1 MEETWKIVNSLA
13 TALDKHFDRSD
24 ELRWTVQALKLQEE
38 AGEVAEAVIGALGAN
53 PRKGFS
59 HDWDDVRKETCD
71 VALSALV
78 MLARMG
84 GDPPPVLRRTPA
96 PGRRP
101 RYERQR
107 TGLSTQAAARGRES
121 APVPGLHAAPTR

>member
-1 MEETWKIVNSLA
+1 MEKTWEIVNSLA
-13 TALDKHFDRSD
+13 ARLDAHFDRGD

-84 GDPPPVLRRTPA
+84 GDPRRFFDEHLRSVAARDTNGTTPA
-96 PGRRP
+96 
-101 RYERQR
+101 
-107 TGLSTQAAARGRES
+107 
-121 APVPGLHAAPTR
+121 

>member
-1 MEETWKIVNSLA
+1 MEQTWQIVNSLA
-13 TALDKHFDRSD
+13 SRLDVHFDRSE

-84 GDPPPVLRRTPA
+84 GDPRRFFDEHLRSVAARDAHGSTPA
-96 PGRRP
+96 
-101 RYERQR
+101 
-107 TGLSTQAAARGRES
+107 
-121 APVPGLHAAPTR
+121 

>member
-1 MEETWKIVNSLA
+1 MDDTWNIVNSLA
-13 TALDKHFDRSD
+13 DRLDAHFDRTD

-84 GDPPPVLRRTPA
+84 GDPRSFFEEHLRSVADRDTKD
-96 PGRRP
+96 G
-101 RYERQR
+101 
-107 TGLSTQAAARGRES
+107 S
-121 APVPGLHAAPTR
+121 PT

>member
-1 MEETWKIVNSLA
+1 MNEIWDVVNSLA
-13 TALDKHFDRSD
+13 KKLDSHFQQSD

-53 PRKGFS
+53 PRKGYS

-84 GDPPPVLRRTPA
+84 GDPRWFFEEHVRAVAERTIAAVPA
-96 PGRRP
+96 GDH
-101 RYERQR
+101 E
-107 TGLSTQAAARGRES
+107 
-121 APVPGLHAAPTR
+121 

>member
-1 MEETWKIVNSLA
+1 MEEIWNVVNSLA
-13 TALDKHFDRSD
+13 TKLDSHYDRSD
-24 ELRWTVQALKLQEE
+24 EQRWAVQALKLQEE

-53 PRKGFS
+53 PRKGHS

-84 GDPPPVLRRTPA
+84 GDPRRFFEEHLRSVATRDTKDVTRT
-96 PGRRP
+96 
-101 RYERQR
+101 
-107 TGLSTQAAARGRES
+107 
-121 APVPGLHAAPTR
+121 

>member
-1 MEETWKIVNSLA
+1 MEETWEIVSSLA
-13 TALDKHFDRSD
+13 SRLDSHFDRSD

-84 GDPPPVLRRTPA
+84 GDPRRFFDEHLR
-96 PGRRP
+96 
-101 RYERQR
+101 
-107 TGLSTQAAARGRES
+107 SVAARDTSDS
-121 APVPGLHAAPTR
+121 APA

>member
-1 MEETWKIVNSLA
+1 MEQTWTIVNSLA
-13 TALDKHFDRSD
+13 ARLDAHYDRSD

-84 GDPPPVLRRTPA
+84 GDPRRFFDEHLRAVAARDTTGSTPA
-96 PGRRP
+96 
-101 RYERQR
+101 
-107 TGLSTQAAARGRES
+107 
-121 APVPGLHAAPTR
+121 

>member
-1 MEETWKIVNSLA
+1 MDQIWETVNSLA
-13 TALDKHFDRSD
+13 GKLDSHFQRSD
-24 ELRWTVQALKLQEE
+24 EERWTVQALKLQEE

-59 HDWDDVRKETCD
+59 HGWDDVRKETCD

-84 GDPPPVLRRTPA
+84 GDPRWFFEEHVRSVA
-96 PGRRP
+96 GRDLN
-101 RYERQR
+101 
-107 TGLSTQAAARGRES
+107 GGAA
-121 APVPGLHAAPTR
+121 V

>member
-1 MEETWKIVNSLA
+1 MEETWMIVNSLA
-13 TALDKHFDRSD
+13 AKLDSHFDRSD
-24 ELRWTVQALKLQEE
+24 EQRWTVQALKLQEE

-53 PRKGFS
+53 PRKGYS

-84 GDPPPVLRRTPA
+84 GDPRRFFDDHLR
-96 PGRRP
+96 
-101 RYERQR
+101 
-107 TGLSTQAAARGRES
+107 SVAARDTGG
-121 APVPGLHAAPTR
+121 AGPA